1 MAENYS
7 IPKELAHGVNLLVNG
22 AVIKASYMT
31 KNLADKMLS
40 KSALKRGIDEGD
52 NIMFPAEDGRSSIP
66 MYELS
71 QKGYLE
77 LNRQEIKRHFSRLL
91 NFVPDYLRERGILPD
106 KKPKSIEDR
115 LQLDFNRYAK
125 ELRFESKEEI
135 IAKSRDTAIR
145 QDILKHFSDIDLA
158 TPGIGLLLTR
168 DNVLEKIYESLD
180 HKNYFEEQN
189 SLKASVSSVTQA
201 LKENSNAV
209 SKALEP
215 FVQELS
221 SCKKALPEFVEF
233 KIASPTVSKRMR
245 MEMSEFYKHLD
256 LSVLERYAQHA
267 MPEFPHREYF
277 GKDGAE
283 IFDKLVEKRFCEN
296 LVKNFK
302 DYMSYKDNGY
312 MMTVDCTNKQ
322 LIKTDELT
330 ELRNRAFLKEF
341 VDNNYSKPDKALSE
355 ISRFFAEKQ
364 ELLSEIQKSIQP
376 EQAQKKGG
384 YVDIQVEEFPNG
396 NVYVFLNKQGEKA
409 IFDER
414 FDDEMRKNYNMP
426 TSIEDCLMTLGVSA
440 VAVENIRLNIA
451 PEKKSLNE
459 LNNEGFITSKA
470 EDILQKYGI
479 TVQID
484 EFPKGN
490 VFVFK
495 TDDGKQL
502 SFDERFDDEIRD
514 YYGMPKSVDEC
525 LKSIGL
531 TGDEISQWKA
541 QSNQNGQIEV
551 KALNESFSAPASD
564 EPKEVK
570 PESKNKAEKP
580 QEANKDLPFPEVG
593 VKQIT
598 GKIREEPKP
607 PKLKPTAKSSQADL
621 IKNNI
626 AAQVAEMSK
635 QMGR

>member
-7 IPKELAHGVNLLVNG
+7 IPKELAHGVNLLVSG

-125 ELRFESKEEI
+125 ELKFESKEDI
-135 IAKSRDTAIR
+135 IEKSRETAIR
-145 QDILKHFSDIDLA
+145 QDILNHFSEIDIT

-168 DNVLEKIYESLD
+168 DSILEKIYESLD

-189 SLKASVSSVTQA
+189 SLKSAVSSVTQA
-201 LKENSNAV
+201 LKENTNAV

-221 SCKKALPEFVEF
+221 SFKRTTPEFVEF
-233 KIASPTVSKRMR
+233 KVSSPTATKKMR

-283 IFDKLVEKRFCEN
+283 IFDKLVEKRFCED

-312 MMTVDCTNKQ
+312 LMTVDCTNKQ

-330 ELRNRAFLKEF
+330 ELKNRAFLKEF

-355 ISRFFAEKQ
+355 ISSFFAEKQ
-364 ELLSEIQKSIQP
+364 QLIDEIKQTIQP
-376 EQAQKKGG
+376 PVSIKQGG
-384 YVDIQVEEFPNG
+384 YVDVQVEEYPKG
-396 NVYVFLNKQGEKA
+396 NVYVFINNHGEKA
-409 IFDER
+409 VFDER
-414 FDDEMRKNYNMP
+414 FDAEMRKNYNMP
-426 TSIEDCLMTLGVSA
+426 RSIEDCLMTLGVAA

-451 PEKKSLNE
+451 PESKSINE
-459 LNNEGFITSKA
+459 LQSESFISSRA

-479 TVQID
+479 AVEID

-495 TDDGKQL
+495 TADGKQL

-514 YYGMPKSVDEC
+514 YYKMPKSVDEC
-525 LKSIGL
+525 LKTLGL
-531 TGDEISQWKA
+531 SENEISQWKA
-541 QSNQNGQIEV
+541 QPTQNGRLEV
-551 KALNESFSAPASD
+551 KALNESSPVSD
-564 EPKEVK
+564 MPKEEK
-570 PESKNKAEKP
+570 AQSKINHAVEEKH
-580 QEANKDLPFPEVG
+580 EDKKDLPFPEVA
-593 VKQIT
+593 VKQTT

-607 PKLKPTAKSSQADL
+607 PKLKATAKPSQADL

-626 AAQVAEMSK
+626 AAQVAEISK